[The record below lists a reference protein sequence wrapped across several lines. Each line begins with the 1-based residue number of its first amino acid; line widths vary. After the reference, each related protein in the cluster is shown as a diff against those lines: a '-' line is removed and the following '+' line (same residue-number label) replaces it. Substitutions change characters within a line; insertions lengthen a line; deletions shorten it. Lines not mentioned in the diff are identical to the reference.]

1 MPMPTFILRL
11 NFVVE
16 MSKDGHD
23 VEHKWSKPML
33 IFDLLGQKLL
43 MSAFLEQIQVFEWG
57 LVQSRQNYMLWLKL
71 QIPT

>member
-1 MPMPTFILRL
+1 MPTFILR
-11 NFVVE
+11 FVVE